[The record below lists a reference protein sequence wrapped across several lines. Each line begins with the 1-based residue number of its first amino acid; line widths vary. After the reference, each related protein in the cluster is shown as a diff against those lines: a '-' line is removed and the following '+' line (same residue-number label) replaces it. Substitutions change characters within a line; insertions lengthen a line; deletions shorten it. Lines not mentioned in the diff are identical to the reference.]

1 MTDELKNLYN
11 VATNTPNAQTS
22 EALLHVRVQGRSRD
36 IALDA
41 LGCTGSSSDEAIKT
55 AVANFMELPPALL
68 TSTVIERHPNG
79 NLTLRPEAVFG

>member
-11 VATNTPNAQTS
+11 VATNAPTAPTS
-22 EALLHVRVQGRSRD
+22 ETVLHVRVQGRSRD
-36 IALDA
+36 IALDV
-41 LGCTGSSSDEAIKT
+41 LGLTGSASDEAIRT
-55 AVANFMELPPALL
+55 AVANFMELPPETL